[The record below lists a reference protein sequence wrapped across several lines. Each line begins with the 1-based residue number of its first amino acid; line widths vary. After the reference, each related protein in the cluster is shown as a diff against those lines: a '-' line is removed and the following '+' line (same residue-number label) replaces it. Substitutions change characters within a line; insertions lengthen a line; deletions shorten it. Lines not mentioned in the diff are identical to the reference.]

1 MSQSL
6 NYHMN
11 MVMMQGINLLRS
23 NEKQIIYECKKI
35 LDYLKNTHKRTA
47 ESFEFAYNYFLKFFQ
62 SEEQSLE
69 NIIEEIRSDG

>member
-23 NEKQIIYECKKI
+23 NEKQIIYECKKN
-35 LDYLKNTHKRTA
+35 LGL
-47 ESFEFAYNYFLKFFQ
+47 
-62 SEEQSLE
+62 LE
-69 NIIEEIRSDG
+69 KYS